1 MPVFEKNRENV
12 TYDKLMCEE
21 LPQME
26 CFTSD
31 KNYIVIVSKNI
42 YRFRKLKCVYVY

>member
-1 MPVFEKNRENV
+1 
-12 TYDKLMCEE
+12 MCEE
-21 LPQME
+21 LLQME